1 MMRRWLTLF
10 AGVVLSSAA
19 CARSGGEDVEP
30 AARPSA
36 SVEVRNDNA
45 LPVELFAAGSGTSQ
59 RLGTVHP
66 GMRGGFA
73 VPPSMLGGGSVEV
86 QVRSANGQTFRS
98 GPLLLSPGAVV
109 DVFVATQLFNSTAT
123 VRP

>member
-1 MMRRWLTLF
+1 MRGWLVLI
-10 AGVVLSSAA
+10 AGVVLSSGA
-19 CARSGGEDVEP
+19 CAKSGGDDVEP
-30 AARPSA
+30 VERPSA

-45 LPVELFAAGSGTSQ
+45 LPVELFTAGSGASK

-66 GMRGGFA
+66 GMRGSFA

-86 QVRSANGQTFRS
+86 QVRAANGQTFRS
-98 GPLLLSPGAVV
+98 GPLLLAPGAVV